1 MKVNQMSDNSI
12 ITLFEALM
20 DDEIEKNIIR
30 LIAQGLNE
38 EEIIEELLEIK
49 TGRSLK

>member
-1 MKVNQMSDNSI
+1 MSDNSI
-12 ITLFEALM
+12 VTLFEALM
-20 DDEIEKNIIR
+20 DDETEKSIIK

-38 EEIIEELLEIK
+38 KEIVEVLLEIK

>member
-1 MKVNQMSDNSI
+1 MSDNSI
-12 ITLFEALM
+12 VALFEALM
-20 DDEIEKNIIR
+20 DDETEKSIVR

-38 EEIIEELLEIK
+38 KEIVEVLLEIK

>member
-1 MKVNQMSDNSI
+1 MSDNSI
-12 ITLFEALM
+12 VTLFEALM
-20 DDEIEKNIIR
+20 DDETEKSIVR

-38 EEIIEELLEIK
+38 KEIVEVLLEIK

>member
-1 MKVNQMSDNSI
+1 MSDNSI
-12 ITLFEALM
+12 VTLFEALM
-20 DDEIEKNIIR
+20 DDETEKNIIR

-38 EEIIEELLEIK
+38 KEIVEVLLEIK

>member
-1 MKVNQMSDNSI
+1 MSDNSI
-12 ITLFEALM
+12 VTLFEALM
-20 DDEIEKNIIR
+20 GDETEKSIIK

-38 EEIIEELLEIK
+38 KEIVEVLLEIK

>member
-1 MKVNQMSDNSI
+1 MSDSSI
-12 ITLFEALM
+12 VALFEALM
-20 DDEIEKNIIR
+20 NDETEKSIMR

-38 EEIIEELLEIK
+38 KEIVEVLLEIK

>member
-1 MKVNQMSDNSI
+1 MKVNLMSDNSI

-20 DDEIEKNIIR
+20 DDEIEKNIIG

-38 EEIIEELLEIK
+38 EEIIEVLLEQK
-49 TGRSLK
+49 TGRSLR

>member
-1 MKVNQMSDNSI
+1 MKVNHMSDNSI

-20 DDEIEKNIIR
+20 DDEIEKSIIQ
-30 LIAQGLNE
+30 LIAQGLKE
-38 EEIIEELLEIK
+38 EEIIEVLLELK

>member
-1 MKVNQMSDNSI
+1 MSDNSI
-12 ITLFEALM
+12 VTLFEALM
-20 DDEIEKNIIR
+20 DDETEKSIVR

-38 EEIIEELLEIK
+38 KELVEVLLEIK